1 MSCFGLLTIA
11 ENVWVLDM
19 HHSKG
24 HLGQTSMLYL
34 DFPKLFLSYGHTV
47 VCIPVFMSI
56 EKQTQSKDLK
66 YSEPIQSLLGQRL
79 VADTQIDP
87 GISNS

>member
-1 MSCFGLLTIA
+1 
-11 ENVWVLDM
+11 
-19 HHSKG
+19 
-24 HLGQTSMLYL
+24 
-34 DFPKLFLSYGHTV
+34 
-47 VCIPVFMSI
+47 MSI

-87 GISNS
+87 GVSNS